1 MCLGEV
7 RAESRREYLRIM
19 DGLAARGAEAVILG
33 RTEITLLV
41 GPEDT
46 PHRLFDTTRIHA
58 EEAVA
63 LALGTDGAR

>member
-1 MCLGEV
+1 
-7 RAESRREYLRIM
+7 M